1 VSKNKKLPEQVA
13 GSWPG
18 VLDEIDIQVV
28 PVEYVKTVEV
38 KFDNG
43 DTWIIEID
51 KEDHEDQE
59 DLESSIET
67 LIEEYQDTIEGVNFV
82 LDVEKI
88 KSDITKRTKTF
99 MKKRR

>member
-1 VSKNKKLPEQVA
+1 MSKNKKLPEQVA

-51 KEDHEDQE
+51 SDDLDNQD
-59 DLESSIET
+59 DLEGSIET